1 MVAGTKCGGVR
12 VAPFDAAAFD
22 AERGGIFLEKADVPL
37 PDRQL
42 SALRTLTAEQLG
54 IDEGF
59 LRQVAAAFGL
69 DTPAVIA
76 PAVAQGTFHRLFVVN
91 QPGAAARLLR
101 ISALA
106 GSRWVGLMRLENSLA
121 AILRARGLPVPN
133 GEFADLVSPGGPR
146 GVQLVDDG
154 GGASAGALDRD
165 EARMQVA
172 LGWIASFLARLH
184 GIRGT
189 GFGPLSLASTELAG
203 ATDAGGCVGVHR
215 RWDSYMLL
223 RLGEH
228 LHACERSGA
237 ISAEEAADIAT
248 RFERCREQL
257 QLQVSALLHGDPGS
271 HNFLVDASG
280 LCAVID
286 WEDALLGDPWF
297 DVAALCTFHPER
309 RHAAVFTGYGAM
321 PTPGSDVWTRFWLYF
336 LRIAIAKTVHR
347 SRFAYADLP
356 GREPASRRIQL
367 AMAKLDQAA
376 LAR

>member
-12 VAPFDAAAFD
+12 VPPFDAAAFD
-22 AERGGIFLEKADVPL
+22 TERGGIFLEKADVPL

-59 LRQVAAAFGL
+59 LRKAAAAFGL
-69 DTPAVIA
+69 DTPAEIA
-76 PAVAQGTFHRLFVVN
+76 PAVAQGTFHRLFIVN

-101 ISALA
+101 VSALA
-106 GSRWVGLMRLENSLA
+106 GSRWVGLMRLEDRLA
-121 AILRARGLPVPN
+121 AILRARGLPVPC
-133 GEFADLVSPGGPR
+133 GEFAELASTDGPR

-154 GGASAGALDRD
+154 EGASAGALDRD
-165 EARMQVA
+165 EPRMQVA

-189 GFGPLSLASTELAG
+189 GFGPLSLAAIELAG
-203 ATDAGGCVGVHR
+203 TADAGGCVGVRR
-215 RWDSYMLL
+215 RWDDYVLV

-228 LHACERSGA
+228 LQACEGSGA
-237 ISAEEAADIAT
+237 ISAAEAADIAI
-248 RFERCREQL
+248 RFERSRDL
-257 QLQVSALLHGDPGS
+257 LRPQVSALLHGDPGS
-271 HNFLVDASG
+271 HNFLVDPSR

-297 DVAALCTFHPER
+297 DVASLCTFHPER
-309 RHAAVFTGYGAM
+309 RHAAVFAGYGAI
-321 PTPGSDVWTRFWLYF
+321 PVPGSDVWTRFWLYF

-347 SRFAYADLP
+347 SRFAYTDLP
-356 GREPASRRIQL
+356 GRGPASRRIQL
-367 AMAKLDQAA
+367 ALAKLEQAP
-376 LAR
+376 LAS